1 MSRILE
7 AGAGAHIRQERLE
20 VGVAADGQC
29 GWSAVTKVGNVR
41 GQIRQGLAGH
51 GQGTDFTQL

>member
-7 AGAGAHIRQERLE
+7 AGAGAHMRQERLE

-29 GWSAVTKVGNVR
+29 GWSAVTKVGNMR

-51 GQGTDFTQL
+51 GRGSDFTQL